1 METKGRVRE
10 RKADLVDR
18 LARTTDEVFS
28 LDELRSRL
36 ASGRKLRMKFGADAT
51 APFLHIGHA
60 VNLRMLRAFQE
71 EGHRVQFLIGDV
83 TAGIGDPT
91 GRDDART
98 VPSREEIERNA
109 REFERQAGRILIT
122 DDPAVFETRRN
133 SEWWSRTGSAELLSL
148 LGEVTLSRLSSRD
161 MFRRRVEAGGE
172 LRMHELCY
180 PVLQGWDSVMLE
192 SDLTIVGTDQLFNE
206 MMGRFFQERR
216 GQRPQVVMTTRITP
230 GLDGVRKQSKS
241 LGNYIGLEEGARDMF
256 GKAMSLPDALIPD
269 WMEVYTEIPMEDVAR
284 MRIALEGGRLKPRD
298 AKLALARA
306 LVALHHGEAA
316 AAEESE
322 WFVSAFS
329 RREFPTDAPVLALEG
344 ATRLDALVARAR
356 GSSLAEARRL
366 IAQGAVELDGERQS
380 DPARPVEP
388 RPGGIALRIGKR
400 GRWLLSSRQ

>member
-1 METKGRVRE
+1 M
-10 RKADLVDR
+10 
-18 LARTTDEVFS
+18 
-28 LDELRSRL
+28 
-36 ASGRKLRMKFGADAT
+36 M
-51 APFLHIGHA
+51 
-60 VNLRMLRAFQE
+60 RAFQE

-98 VPSREEIERNA
+98 VPSREEIDRNA
-109 REFERQAGRILIT
+109 LEFERQAARILIT
-122 DDPAVFETRRN
+122 DDPEVFETRRN
-133 SEWWSRTGSAELLSL
+133 SEWWSRTPSAELLSL

-161 MFRRRVEAGGE
+161 MFRRRAEAGGE

-216 GQRPQVVMTTRITP
+216 GQRPQVIMTSRITP

-241 LGNYIGLEEGARDMF
+241 LGNYIGLEESARDMF

-269 WMEVYTEIPMEDVAR
+269 WMEVYTEIPMEEAAR
-284 MRIALEGGRLKPRD
+284 TRAALGSGGLKPRD

-306 LVALHHGEAA
+306 LVALPHGEAA

-329 RREFPTDAPVLALEG
+329 RREFPEDAPALALEG

-356 GSSLAEARRL
+356 KSSLAEARRL
-366 IAQGAVELDGERQS
+366 ISQGAVELGGERVT
-380 DPARPVEP
+380 DPSSEVRATPAGSR
-388 RPGGIALRIGKR
+388 LCIGKR
-400 GRWLLSSRQ
+400 GRWLLNSR